1 MKKSLTIKNV
11 LVFYDEPQVVL
22 LEGAKKI
29 HSIAVAV
36 EKEGMEYPFFCC
48 EIYKRDWL
56 KYLNQKAD
64 LYFLFNNALNGK
76 YYFFDWNDQRDGKVN
91 VSTATAEER
100 SNLDFWPERGFFA
113 ANHTEVLAGENE
125 QSRAI
130 QTFEIDGSWAAVD
143 FSAFYA
149 KMADLYGLA
158 FIDQLLED
166 NAKSE
171 ETEISLK
178 SSILSKLWRGGG
190 SYVGFYSDL
199 MKTIEDMVPLNVKK
213 IQYASPGTIEFSG
226 NQDVFNEMMRY
237 LNEFS
242 ENLKDSSECYKRID
256 TVLSREKLKKA
267 DPESSFS
274 SSAMESYVKK
284 NSDELIRL
292 VGIGREENFFNACG
306 KNYVVYAKLCLSIHR
321 RLKGIYDFYSEG
333 RVANAETIEF
343 APSH

>member
-64 LYFLFNNALNGK
+64 LYFLFKNALNRK
-76 YYFFDWNDQRDGKVN
+76 YYFFDWNDQNERKVN
-91 VSTATAEER
+91 LIKATEEEIK
-100 SNLDFWPERGFFA
+100 NPEFWPERGFFA
-113 ANHTEVLAGENE
+113 VNHTETLAGEND

-158 FIDQLLED
+158 FIDQLMED
-166 NAKSE
+166 NEKSAA
-171 ETEISLK
+171 TELSLK
-178 SSILSKLWRGGG
+178 SSIVSKLWRGGG

-199 MKTIEDMVPLNVKK
+199 MNTIKGMVPLNVKK

-237 LNEFS
+237 LDEFS
-242 ENLKDSSECYKRID
+242 QNLKESSECYKRID
-256 TVLSREKLKKA
+256 AVLSREKLKKA
-267 DPESSFS
+267 PPEASFS

-284 NSDELIRL
+284 NSDDLIKL
-292 VGIGREENFFNACG
+292 VGVGREDNFFNACG
-306 KNYVVYAKLCLSIHR
+306 KNYVIYAKLCLSIHR

-333 RVANAETIEF
+333 RVANAETIEL
-343 APSH
+343 SQ